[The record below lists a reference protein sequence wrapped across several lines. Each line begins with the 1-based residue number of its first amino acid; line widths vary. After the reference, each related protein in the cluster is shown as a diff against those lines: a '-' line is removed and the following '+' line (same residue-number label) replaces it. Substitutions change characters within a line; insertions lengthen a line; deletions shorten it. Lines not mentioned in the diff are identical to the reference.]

1 MTEKRYSVRLV
12 SEGGAAVRA
21 EFDGI
26 AASVD
31 AAMGN
36 AKRSAAAF
44 EGGMERL
51 RLKFDPVYAAS
62 KNYESQLEELN
73 RAQRMGITIAGGYDA
88 ALEQLNAGFA
98 RVTSSSQAAEAGT
111 EDLAREMERLRQKHD
126 PLYAASKRYETQLEE
141 LNRAQT
147 LGIQIV
153 GGYEARLEQLNAEYA
168 RMATATQVGV
178 GQLGLMTR
186 STGGLSAALGR
197 SAPVIQQASY
207 QVQDFAVQVASGT
220 DVSRAFAQQAPQ
232 LVSALGPVGSRFA
245 AVAGLIG
252 VAIAVGVPLIAMLA
266 STGEEA
272 KSLDEQLEDLENA
285 VDAYRSAV
293 EAAGAPTSELEER
306 FGTATAAAREL
317 LLIQREIARVD
328 ALERMRSTLTAIAEQ
343 YGTFQTSTGDAEWIS
358 SPIEETFQRVRSTL
372 TGLSRDDV
380 PEVVAALR
388 RLSEASGPDE
398 AVEASRALLDLLTST
413 LGPFENMSEEART
426 LYRNVRQAGEDAATL
441 QGAAE
446 GAGGAL
452 AAAAADARRIADALD
467 RAVGA
472 ASDLAAQ
479 SVTDLQRAQINYEFR
494 DDPIGRARAL
504 AAAEFDARTAFDG
517 AMPDGARRQMEQD
530 REAALNNAEAIARLV
545 EETREWRSQR
555 RDADRAGRRDARA
568 EDQFAREMAE
578 QIEAAQLQ
586 LDLVGRSTEAIAELT
601 ARQELLNDARRR
613 GLDLDRVVGENGET
627 LIEQIDRQAAA
638 MGRLALQTEQAS
650 ERSSF
655 FTDIQTDLK
664 EGLLDAITEGE
675 SFEDTLHNVAKALE
689 RAAYQALIFGEG
701 PLANLFGGG
710 GKGGG
715 GLLGSIFA
723 GVFHSGGDVGGTS
736 VTRQVSP
743 LVFAGAERMHDGAI
757 AGLRADEVP
766 AILQKGERVLSRAE
780 LASFGTQS
788 APTSININID
798 GANGD
803 QHVLDLVRQGVRQG
817 LELYDRGLPDRV
829 SQIQR
834 NPRSR

>member
-1 MTEKRYSVRLV
+1 MAEKRVSVRLV
-12 SEGGAAVRA
+12 AEGGGQFRA
-21 EFDGI
+21 ELEATG
-26 AASVD
+26 AAGD
-31 AAMGN
+31 
-36 AKRSAAAF
+36 RSF
-44 EGGMERL
+44 
-51 RLKFDPVYAAS
+51 S
-62 KNYESQLEELN
+62 
-73 RAQRMGITIAGGYDA
+73 RAQESAQVFST
-88 ALEQLNAGFA
+88 
-98 RVTSSSQAAEAGT
+98 
-111 EDLAREMERLRQKHD
+111 EMERLRQKHD

-168 RMATATQVGV
+168 RLSTATQVGV
-178 GQLGLMTR
+178 GQLGLMSR
-186 STGGLSAALGR
+186 GAGGLSAALGR

-232 LVSALGPVGSRFA
+232 LVSALGPVGGRFA

-272 KSLDEQLEDLENA
+272 KSLDEQLEDLEGA
-285 VDAYRSAV
+285 VDSYRNAV
-293 EAAGAPTSELEER
+293 EAASAPTSDLEER

-317 LLIQREIARVD
+317 LLVEREIARVD
-328 ALERMRSTLTAIAEQ
+328 ALERMRSTLTSIAQQ
-343 YGTFQTSTGDAEWIS
+343 YGTFQASTGDAEWVT
-358 SPIEETFQRVRSTL
+358 SPIEETFARVRETL
-372 TGLSRDDV
+372 TGLSREDV

-413 LGPFENMSEEART
+413 LGPFESMSEEART

-452 AAAAADARRIADALD
+452 AAAAAEARRIADALD

-472 ASDLAAQ
+472 AADLAAQ
-479 SVTDLQRAQINYEFR
+479 SVTDLERARIEYEFR

-530 REAALNNAEAIARLV
+530 REAALNNAEAIARYV
-545 EETREWRSQR
+545 EATREWRSQQ

-568 EDQFAREMAE
+568 EDQFSREMAE

-655 FTDIQTDLK
+655 FTDIQTDLQ

-675 SFEDTLHNVAKALE
+675 NFEDTLGNVAKALE
-689 RAAYQALIFGEG
+689 RAAYQALLFGEG

-715 GLLGSIFA
+715 GLLGGILA
-723 GVFHSGGDVGGTS
+723 GIFHSGGTVGGTS
-736 VTRQVSP
+736 MSRQVSP
-743 LVFAGAERMHDGAI
+743 LVFADAERMHDGAYL
-757 AGLRADEVP
+757 GLRHDEVP

-780 LASFGTQS
+780 VAGAGNQS
-788 APTSININID
+788 APASIIINVE

-803 QHVLDLVRQGVRQG
+803 QHVMDLVREGVSQG
-817 LELYDRGLPDRV
+817 LELYDRRLPDRV

-834 NPRSR
+834 NPRAR

>member
-1 MTEKRYSVRLV
+1 MAEKRVSVRLV
-12 SEGGAAVRA
+12 AEGGGQFRA
-21 EFDGI
+21 ELEATG
-26 AASVD
+26 AAGD
-31 AAMGN
+31 
-36 AKRSAAAF
+36 RSF
-44 EGGMERL
+44 
-51 RLKFDPVYAAS
+51 S
-62 KNYESQLEELN
+62 
-73 RAQRMGITIAGGYDA
+73 RAQESAQVFSA
-88 ALEQLNAGFA
+88 
-98 RVTSSSQAAEAGT
+98 
-111 EDLAREMERLRQKHD
+111 EMERLRQKHD

-147 LGIQIV
+147 LGIRIV

-168 RMATATQVGV
+168 RMSTATQVGV

-252 VAIAVGVPLIAMLA
+252 VAIAVGVPLIAMLV

-272 KSLDEQLEDLENA
+272 KSLDEQLEDLEGA
-285 VDAYRSAV
+285 VDSYRNAV
-293 EAAGAPTSELEER
+293 EAASAPTSELEER

-317 LLIQREIARVD
+317 LLVEREIARVD
-328 ALERMRSTLTAIAEQ
+328 ALERMRSTLTSIAEQ
-343 YGTFQTSTGDAEWIS
+343 YGTFQASTGDAEWVT
-358 SPIEETFQRVRSTL
+358 SPIEETFARVRETL
-372 TGLSRDDV
+372 TGLSREDV
-380 PEVVAALR
+380 PEVVAVLR

-452 AAAAADARRIADALD
+452 AAAAAEARRIADALD

-472 ASDLAAQ
+472 AADLAAQ

-494 DDPIGRARAL
+494 DDPIARARAL

-530 REAALNNAEAIARLV
+530 REAALNNAEAVARLV
-545 EETREWRSQR
+545 EETREWRSQQ
-555 RDADRAGRRDARA
+555 RDAGRAARRDARA

-578 QIEAAQLQ
+578 QIEAAQAQ

-613 GLDLDRVVGENGET
+613 GLDLDSVVGENGET

-638 MGRLALQTEQAS
+638 IGRLALQTEQAS

-655 FTDIQTDLK
+655 FSDIQTDLK

-675 SFEDTLHNVAKALE
+675 NFEDTLGNVAKALE
-689 RAAYQALIFGEG
+689 RAAYQALLFGEG

-710 GKGGG
+710 LFGGVGSLFGGGGPFGGSAGKGGG
-715 GLLGSIFA
+715 G
-723 GVFHSGGDVGGTS
+723 SGGILSFLAGLFSFDGGGYTGDGPRSGGLDGKGGFLALMHPRERVEDLTRPGGSGAAGAAPASGMTS
-736 VTRQVSP
+736 VIQLQPVLVNNTGRPMDMEVQESTDSRGQRQQKYILSEAVSEGLAAPGGRGGQTLKQLFGVTR
-743 LVFAGAERMHDGAI
+743 
-757 AGLRADEVP
+757 
-766 AILQKGERVLSRAE
+766 
-780 LASFGTQS
+780 S
-788 APTSININID
+788 ARR
-798 GANGD
+798 
-803 QHVLDLVRQGVRQG
+803 RQT
-817 LELYDRGLPDRV
+817 
-829 SQIQR
+829 
-834 NPRSR
+834 

>member
-1 MTEKRYSVRLV
+1 MAEKRVSVRLV
-12 SEGGAAVRA
+12 AEGGGQFRA
-21 EFDGI
+21 ELEATG
-26 AASVD
+26 AAGD
-31 AAMGN
+31 
-36 AKRSAAAF
+36 RSLSRAQESAQVF
-44 EGGMERL
+44 GTEMERL
-51 RLKFDPVYAAS
+51 RQKHDPLYAAS
-62 KNYESQLEELN
+62 KRYEAQLEELN
-73 RAQRMGITIAGGYDA
+73 RAQTMGVAIAGGYEA
-88 ALEQLNAGFA
+88 RLEQLNAEFA

-245 AVAGLIG
+245 AIAGLIG

-266 STGEEA
+266 GTGEEA
-272 KSLDEQLEDLENA
+272 KSLDEQLEDLESA
-285 VDAYRSAV
+285 VDSYRSAV
-293 EAAGAPTSELEER
+293 EAASAPTSELEER

-317 LLIQREIARVD
+317 LLIEREIARVD
-328 ALERMRSTLTAIAEQ
+328 ALDRMRSTLAAIAEQ
-343 YGTFQTSTGDAEWIS
+343 YGTFQASTGDAEWIS
-358 SPIEETFQRVRSTL
+358 SPIEETFARVRETL
-372 TGLSRDDV
+372 TGLSREDV

-398 AVEASRALLDLLTST
+398 AVEASRALLELLTRT
-413 LGPFENMSEEART
+413 LGPFEEMSEEART
-426 LYRNVRQAGEDAATL
+426 LYRNVRQAGEDATEL

-452 AAAAADARRIADALD
+452 AAAAADARRIAEALD
-467 RAVGA
+467 RAVGS

-479 SVTDLQRAQINYEFR
+479 SVTDLQRAQINYVFR
-494 DDPIGRARAL
+494 DDPVGRARAL
-504 AAAEFDARTAFDG
+504 AAAEFDTRTAFDG

-545 EETREWRSQR
+545 EETREWRSQQ

-568 EDQFAREMAE
+568 EDQFSREMAE

-675 SFEDTLHNVAKALE
+675 SFEDTLGNVAKALE
-689 RAAYQALIFGEG
+689 RAAYQALLFGEG

-757 AGLRADEVP
+757 AGLLADEVP